1 MVEIIIRIKKK
12 RKGTSFFP
20 LRLINLRK
28 IGSVFNVSAI
38 SLGLSFVEG
47 VEFVGKIKRERE
59 RDLSFRIFNNRVNRM
74 YPSFPFDP
82 LFKFLI
88 KISAEIQTYGR
99 VKVERNRKSVDLDD
113 VINFSSGGHPHAGR

>member
-1 MVEIIIRIKKK
+1 MGQWLRLLYGLKKKKK

-59 RDLSFRIFNNRVNRM
+59 RETFRLEFLTIELIECIHLFLLTRSSSF
-74 YPSFPFDP
+74 
-82 LFKFLI
+82 
-88 KISAEIQTYGR
+88 
-99 VKVERNRKSVDLDD
+99 
-113 VINFSSGGHPHAGR
+113 